1 LRLCSW
7 GTAESI
13 MYSNIVTKAPGKTT
27 LKELMDSDLDGS
39 GSRKL
44 RRQMEK
50 ARSQRALCDSRL
62 ALYR

>member
-1 LRLCSW
+1 
-7 GTAESI
+7 